1 MSGNG
6 TWRLSVMSQQMEF
19 NEANQQ
25 QQQEPPFDSYQSG
38 YHDPFMNSYT
48 PGLKLS
54 SYSSGASSKQRLALA
69 IVSVCLLV
77 PISAIVLGI
86 STAGGSI
93 GLFLGFITLGV
104 LGLIILGINLAFNL
118 AKH

>member
-1 MSGNG
+1 
-6 TWRLSVMSQQMEF
+6 MSQQMDF
-19 NEANQQ
+19 NEANRQQQQ
-25 QQQEPPFDSYQSG
+25 QQQEPPFDNYQSG

-54 SYSSGASSKQRLALA
+54 SSSTGGVSSKQRLALA

-86 STAGGSI
+86 STVGGPW
-93 GLFLGFITLGV
+93 GLIMGFIALGV
-104 LGLIILGINLAFNL
+104 IGLIILGINLAFNL
-118 AKH
+118 SNH

>member
-1 MSGNG
+1 
-6 TWRLSVMSQQMEF
+6 MSQQMEF

-25 QQQEPPFDSYQSG
+25 QQQEAPFDSYQSG

-54 SYSSGASSKQRLALA
+54 SYSNGSGTSSKQRLALA

-86 STAGGSI
+86 STAGGPF
-93 GLFLGFITLGV
+93 GLILGFIALGV